1 MSSVVDGMFLH
12 GGCLYDNSN
21 VTALQVRQYIS
32 PTENK
37 CWLRIPIRSPI
48 QTLKRSER
56 HSCYGGVTKDETAV
70 GFHRVGWELCLEEG
84 RTVFD
89 WRTNKSVVYPSSI
102 VKEGRMRNGINDSNH
117 RGVWFYLHWSMPW
130 SPSPME
136 IVVEVE
142 VAESS
147 IHKTSKW
154 HQKYCAAAEPPA
166 FCLRIQG

>member
-1 MSSVVDGMFLH
+1 M
-12 GGCLYDNSN
+12 
-21 VTALQVRQYIS
+21 
-32 PTENK
+32 
-37 CWLRIPIRSPI
+37 
-48 QTLKRSER
+48 QTLKRAER
-56 HSCYGGVTKDETAV
+56 YSCYRGVTTNQTVV
-70 GFHRVGWELCLEEG
+70 GFHHVDWELCLEEG

-136 IVVEVE
+136 IFVEIE

-154 HQKYCAAAEPPA
+154 HQKYCAAVEPPGA
-166 FCLRIQG
+166 LSENTRVNAIHVSSLLLPPELIANWNRIACDFAIVLTRE